1 MCPRTD
7 LTAAEKGEMSVTDRS
22 QNLVPYC
29 PVCGLVTLLAEF
41 CVFPLKLN
49 YETYAVPVFS
59 VRMWNT

>member
-29 PVCGLVTLLAEF
+29 PVCGLVTLLAELL
-41 CVFPLKLN
+41 CVPIEIKL
-49 YETYAVPVFS
+49 
-59 VRMWNT
+59 